1 MCLTRPIGLW
11 QSVAPNQLVD
21 VNNASPA
28 ASLQPPLPLV
38 STRLS
43 SFIPGSAAPAA
54 SPLSGSNL
62 SFNGS
67 PQMVQTDQTMK
78 PVCVI
83 TKLCPLK

>member
-1 MCLTRPIGLW
+1 MTKPIGLW
-11 QSVAPNQLVD
+11 QPVAPNQLVD
-21 VNNASPA
+21 VKNSSPA

-43 SFIPGSAAPAA
+43 SFVPGNAAPAA
-54 SPLSGSNL
+54 SLLSGSNL

-78 PVCVI
+78 LVRVI
-83 TKLCPLK
+83 TKLCSLK